1 VFDELEPEMK
11 FAVEPTLAL
20 TQADIQPD
28 RRHAAQQRSQ
38 PLGGGVKRAMDIVLS
53 GAAIVL
59 LAPVLIGLAFL
70 VQCSSPGPVLYG
82 HSRVGFGGKTFR
94 CWKFRSMV
102 TNGDAVLANHLR
114 KNATAQ
120 SEWSETQK
128 LRHDPRVTALGR
140 VLRKLSLDEL
150 PQLFNIFLGDM
161 SIVGPRPIVMD
172 EVRRYGPSLG
182 HYLRT
187 RPGLTGLWQI
197 SGRSDVGYRQR
208 VLLDRVYVKKWNL
221 LTDIGIILRT
231 VPAVLRSR
239 GSY

>member
-1 VFDELEPEMK
+1 MK

-20 TQADIQPD
+20 AQADLQPGS
-28 RRHAAQQRSQ
+28 RLAARDLPQ
-38 PLGGGVKRAMDIVLS
+38 PLGGVIKRGIDILLS
-53 GAAIVL
+53 GIAIVL
-59 LAPVLIGLAFL
+59 LAPLLIGLAFL
-70 VQCSSPGPVLYG
+70 VQTTSAGPVFYG
-82 HSRVGFGGKTFR
+82 HSRVGFGGKTFK

-102 TNGDAVLANHLR
+102 MNGDEVLAIYFR
-114 KNATAQ
+114 KNAGAQ
-120 SEWSETQK
+120 TEWSETQK
-128 LRHDPRVTALGR
+128 LRQDPRVTPLGS

-161 SIVGPRPIVMD
+161 SVVGPRPIVAD

-208 VLLDRVYVKKWNL
+208 VLLDRFYVRNWSVLKDL
-221 LTDIGIILRT
+221 GIILWT

>member
-1 VFDELEPEMK
+1 MK
-11 FAVEPTLAL
+11 FAVEPTLSL
-20 TQADIQPD
+20 TQAVIRPGSRD
-28 RRHAAQQRSQ
+28 AAQAMSQ
-38 PLGGGVKRAMDIVLS
+38 PLGGGLKRAVDIILS
-53 GAAIVL
+53 GAAIIL
-59 LAPVLIGLAFL
+59 LAPLLIGLAFL
-70 VQCSSPGPVLYG
+70 VQCSSPGPVLFG
-82 HSRVGFGGKTFR
+82 HSRIGFGGKTFK

-102 TNGDAVLANHLR
+102 INGDAALANHLR
-114 KNATAQ
+114 KNAAAQ
-120 SEWSETQK
+120 SEWNETQK
-128 LRHDPRVTALGR
+128 LRHDPRVTALGH

-172 EVRRYGPSLG
+172 EARRYGPSLG

-208 VLLDRVYVKKWNL
+208 VLLDRFYVRKWSL
-221 LTDIGIILRT
+221 LKDIGIILRT

>member
-1 VFDELEPEMK
+1 MK

-20 TQADIQPD
+20 TQVDIQPGKRVAM
-28 RRHAAQQRSQ
+28 RRLPQ
-38 PLGGGVKRAMDIVLS
+38 PVGGMLKRAMDVTL
-53 GAAIVL
+53 ATVAIL
-59 LAPVLIGLAFL
+59 LFSPLLVGLAFL
-70 VQCSSPGPVLYG
+70 VQSTSPGPILYG
-82 HSRVGFGGKTFR
+82 HSRVGFAGRTFK

-102 TNGDAVLANHLR
+102 INGDTVLANHLR
-114 KNATAQ
+114 KNTAAQ
-120 SEWSETQK
+120 AEWNETQK
-128 LRHDPRVTALGR
+128 LRHDPRVTPLGR

-161 SIVGPRPIVMD
+161 SIVGPRPIVTE

-187 RPGLTGLWQI
+187 RPGLTGMWQI

-208 VLLDRVYVKKWNL
+208 VLLDRFYVRNWSLAKDMW
-221 LTDIGIILRT
+221 IILRT
-231 VPAVLRSR
+231 IPAVLWSR

>member
-1 VFDELEPEMK
+1 MNLEADMK

-20 TQADIQPD
+20 AQADIHAGNRMAT
-28 RRHAAQQRSQ
+28 RRLPQ
-38 PLGGGVKRAMDIVLS
+38 PLGGLIKRGIDIALS
-53 GAAIVL
+53 GLAIVM
-59 LAPVLIGLAFL
+59 LAPLLIGLAFL
-70 VQCSSPGPVLYG
+70 VQASSPGPVLYG
-82 HSRVGFGGKTFR
+82 HNRVGFGGKTFK

-102 TNGDAVLANHLR
+102 TNGDDVLARHLN
-114 KNATAQ
+114 KNALAQ
-120 SEWSETQK
+120 TEWNETQK
-128 LRHDPRVTALGR
+128 LREDPRVTPLGR
-140 VLRKLSLDEL
+140 ILRKLSLDEL

-161 SIVGPRPIVMD
+161 SIVGPRPIVAD

-208 VLLDRVYVKKWNL
+208 VLLDRFYVQNWS
-221 LTDIGIILRT
+221 LTKDIGIILRT

>member
-1 VFDELEPEMK
+1 MNLEADMK

-20 TQADIQPD
+20 AQADIHPGN
-28 RRHAAQQRSQ
+28 RMATRGLPQ
-38 PLGGGVKRAMDIVLS
+38 PLGGLIKRGIDIALS
-53 GAAIVL
+53 GLAIVM
-59 LAPVLIGLAFL
+59 LAPLLIGLAFL
-70 VQCSSPGPVLYG
+70 VQASSPGPVLYG
-82 HSRVGFGGKTFR
+82 HNRVGFGGKTFK

-102 TNGDAVLANHLR
+102 TNGDDVLARHLN
-114 KNATAQ
+114 KNALAQ
-120 SEWSETQK
+120 TEWNETQK
-128 LRHDPRVTALGR
+128 LREDPRVTPLGR
-140 VLRKLSLDEL
+140 ILRKLSLDEL

-161 SIVGPRPIVMD
+161 SIVGPRPIVAD

-208 VLLDRVYVKKWNL
+208 VLLDRFYVQNWS
-221 LTDIGIILRT
+221 LTKDIGIILRT

>member
-1 VFDELEPEMK
+1 MK

-20 TQADIQPD
+20 TQADMPSSGRLAARHQP
-28 RRHAAQQRSQ
+28 Q
-38 PLGGGVKRAMDIVLS
+38 PLGGAFKRGVDIALS
-53 GAAIVL
+53 GIAIVL
-59 LAPVLIGLAFL
+59 LAPMLSGIAFL
-70 VQCSSPGPVLYG
+70 VQATSPGPVFYG
-82 HSRVGFGGKTFR
+82 HNRVGFGGKTFK

-102 TNGDAVLANHLR
+102 ANGDDVLASHFR
-114 KNATAQ
+114 KNAAAQ
-120 SEWSETQK
+120 TEWRETQK
-128 LRHDPRVTALGR
+128 LRCDPRVTPLGR

-161 SIVGPRPIVMD
+161 SIVGPRPIVAD

-197 SGRSDVGYRQR
+197 SGRSDIGYRER
-208 VLLDRVYVKKWNL
+208 VLLDRFYVRSWSLGK
-221 LTDIGIILRT
+221 DISIILRT